1 MFMRV
6 VSWQSFTI
14 FSWNSPR
21 SYQRHSANGVY
32 GACHGGGTRWCG
44 WRGVAW
50 RGVCLGAAEGELVLL
65 LARQVHDELVRAA
78 GLHEQDVGGVVVLLD
93 LRAAAQAGVSGGLG
107 LTLARP
113 RTVLH

>member
-1 MFMRV
+1 MLTVLAM
-6 VSWQSFTI
+6 
-14 FSWNSPR
+14 
-21 SYQRHSANGVY
+21 A
-32 GACHGGGTRWCG
+32 AAHG
-44 WRGVAW
+44 GVAW
-50 RGVCLGAAEGELVLL
+50 RGVLLCLGAAEGELVLL

>member
-1 MFMRV
+1 M
-6 VSWQSFTI
+6 
-14 FSWNSPR
+14 
-21 SYQRHSANGVY
+21 A
-32 GACHGGGTRWCG
+32 AAHGGVG
-44 WRGVAW
+44 GVAW
-50 RGVCLGAAEGELVLL
+50 RGVLLCLGAAEGELVLL

-93 LRAAAQAGVSGGLG
+93 LRAAAQARVSGGLG